1 MFNRIR
7 ISTTLFLILILCGIL
22 QIGSNGM
29 SFWAFR
35 DDLQRL
41 NQVEQSN
48 QQRAALA
55 QTRAVMLQ
63 ASTALNKA
71 GTLTALSYPADDIK
85 TLMTTARAS
94 LTQSTTLFKSFM
106 AMTAGNEHVRA
117 LQKET
122 EKSFA
127 RWHNNDLEHQATWLE
142 SNQLSDFLTA
152 PVQESQNAFDVNF
165 EAWQLEINHVL
176 EAASAQSQRNYQ
188 ISALVFISMIIVAA
202 IYISSA
208 LWWTRKMIVQPLA
221 IIGSHFDSI
230 AAGNLARPIAVYGR
244 NEITAIFASL
254 KTMQQALRG
263 TVSDVRKGSQE
274 MHIGIAEIVAGNNDL
289 SSRTEQQ
296 AASLAQ
302 TAASME
308 QLTATVGQN
317 ADNAR
322 QASEL
327 AKNAATTAQAG
338 GVQVSTMTHT
348 MQEIATS
355 SQKIGDIISVIDG
368 IAFQT
373 NILALNAAVE
383 AARAGEQGR
392 GFAVVAGEVRNLA
405 SRSAQAAKEIK
416 GLIEESVNRV
426 QQGSKLVNNAAATM
440 IDIVSSVT
448 RVNDIMGEIASAS
461 EEQQRG
467 IEQVA
472 QAVSQMDQ
480 VTQQNA
486 SLVEEAAVATEQL
499 ANQADHLSSRVAVF
513 TLEEHE
519 VARHESVQLQIAPV
533 VS

>member
-106 AMTAGNEHVRA
+106 AMTAGNEHVRG

-127 RWHNNDLEHQATWLE
+127 RWHNDLEHQATWLE

-152 PVQESQNAFDVNF
+152 PVQGSQNAFDVNF

-308 QLTATVGQN
+308 QLTATV
-317 ADNAR
+317 
-322 QASEL
+322 
-327 AKNAATTAQAG
+327 
-338 GVQVSTMTHT
+338 
-348 MQEIATS
+348 
-355 SQKIGDIISVIDG
+355 
-368 IAFQT
+368 
-373 NILALNAAVE
+373 
-383 AARAGEQGR
+383 
-392 GFAVVAGEVRNLA
+392 
-405 SRSAQAAKEIK
+405 
-416 GLIEESVNRV
+416 
-426 QQGSKLVNNAAATM
+426 
-440 IDIVSSVT
+440 
-448 RVNDIMGEIASAS
+448 
-461 EEQQRG
+461 
-467 IEQVA
+467 
-472 QAVSQMDQ
+472 
-480 VTQQNA
+480 
-486 SLVEEAAVATEQL
+486 
-499 ANQADHLSSRVAVF
+499 
-513 TLEEHE
+513 
-519 VARHESVQLQIAPV
+519 
-533 VS
+533 

>member
-106 AMTAGNEHVRA
+106 AMTAGNEHVRG

-127 RWHNNDLEHQATWLE
+127 RWHNDLEHQATWLE

-152 PVQESQNAFDVNF
+152 PVQGSQNAFDVNF

-289 SSRTEQQ
+289 SSRTEQ
-296 AASLAQ
+296 
-302 TAASME
+302 
-308 QLTATVGQN
+308 
-317 ADNAR
+317 

-499 ANQADHLSSRVAVF
+499 AN
-513 TLEEHE
+513 
-519 VARHESVQLQIAPV
+519 
-533 VS
+533 

>member
-106 AMTAGNEHVRA
+106 AMTAGNEHVRG

-127 RWHNNDLEHQATWLE
+127 RWHNDLEHQATWLE

-152 PVQESQNAFDVNF
+152 PVQGSQNAFDVNF

-373 NILALNAAVE
+373 NILAHAAVE

>member
-1 MFNRIR
+1 
-7 ISTTLFLILILCGIL
+7 
-22 QIGSNGM
+22 
-29 SFWAFR
+29 
-35 DDLQRL
+35 
-41 NQVEQSN
+41 
-48 QQRAALA
+48 
-55 QTRAVMLQ
+55 
-63 ASTALNKA
+63 
-71 GTLTALSYPADDIK
+71 
-85 TLMTTARAS
+85 
-94 LTQSTTLFKSFM
+94 M

-127 RWHNNDLEHQATWLE
+127 RWHNDLEHQATWLE

-202 IYISSA
+202 IHISSA

-327 AKNAATTAQAG
+327 AKKCRDNGAG
-338 GVQVSTMTHT
+338 GRCSGQYHDSHH
-348 MQEIATS
+348 A
-355 SQKIGDIISVIDG
+355 GDRH
-368 IAFQT
+368 Q
-373 NILALNAAVE
+373 LAKNWRHYQRYRRNCFPDQYSGPE
-383 AARAGEQGR
+383 CGSGSGSRRRAGAWFLR
-392 GFAVVAGEVRNLA
+392 
-405 SRSAQAAKEIK
+405 
-416 GLIEESVNRV
+416 
-426 QQGSKLVNNAAATM
+426 
-440 IDIVSSVT
+440 
-448 RVNDIMGEIASAS
+448 
-461 EEQQRG
+461 
-467 IEQVA
+467 
-472 QAVSQMDQ
+472 
-480 VTQQNA
+480 
-486 SLVEEAAVATEQL
+486 
-499 ANQADHLSSRVAVF
+499 
-513 TLEEHE
+513 
-519 VARHESVQLQIAPV
+519 
-533 VS
+533 

>member
-106 AMTAGNEHVRA
+106 AMTAGNEHVRG

-127 RWHNNDLEHQATWLE
+127 RWHNDLEHQATWLE

-152 PVQESQNAFDVNF
+152 PVQGSQNAFDVNF

-176 EAASAQSQRNYQ
+176 EAASSQSQRNYQ

-289 SSRTEQQ
+289 SSRTEQ
-296 AASLAQ
+296 
-302 TAASME
+302 
-308 QLTATVGQN
+308 
-317 ADNAR
+317 

>member
-127 RWHNNDLEHQATWLE
+127 RWHNDLEHQATWLE

-176 EAASAQSQRNYQ
+176 EAASAQSQRNYH

-202 IYISSA
+202 LYISSA

-327 AKNAATTAQAG
+327 AKNAA
-338 GVQVSTMTHT
+338 
-348 MQEIATS
+348 
-355 SQKIGDIISVIDG
+355 
-368 IAFQT
+368 
-373 NILALNAAVE
+373 
-383 AARAGEQGR
+383 
-392 GFAVVAGEVRNLA
+392 
-405 SRSAQAAKEIK
+405 
-416 GLIEESVNRV
+416 
-426 QQGSKLVNNAAATM
+426 
-440 IDIVSSVT
+440 
-448 RVNDIMGEIASAS
+448 
-461 EEQQRG
+461 
-467 IEQVA
+467 
-472 QAVSQMDQ
+472 
-480 VTQQNA
+480 
-486 SLVEEAAVATEQL
+486 
-499 ANQADHLSSRVAVF
+499 
-513 TLEEHE
+513 
-519 VARHESVQLQIAPV
+519 
-533 VS
+533 

>member
-127 RWHNNDLEHQATWLE
+127 RWHNDLEHQATWLE

-152 PVQESQNAFDVNF
+152 PVQGSQNAFDVNF

-202 IYISSA
+202 LYISSA

-296 AASLAQ
+296 AAS
-302 TAASME
+302 
-308 QLTATVGQN
+308 
-317 ADNAR
+317 
-322 QASEL
+322 L

-440 IDIVSSVT
+440 TDIVSSVT

-461 EEQQRG
+461 EEQRRG

-486 SLVEEAAVATEQL
+486 SLVEEAAAATEQL

-519 VARHESVQLQIAPV
+519 VARHESAQLHIAPV